1 MARTRYAPDRGL
13 TVRMTVTMFLLGL
26 VFVAFVA
33 AIIGILTAVHASGAA
48 IVLVA
53 LIFGGGSAIASLF
66 YSDKIALSAAGARVV
81 TPQDEPELHAIVDR
95 LCALA
100 DMDKPRVA
108 IAPTRMPNAFATGR
122 NSKNSVLCVTEGLMY
137 HSNLTPEEKEGVLAH
152 ELSHVA
158 HKDVQV
164 MTVASLLAI
173 VAGLLVRFAF
183 YSELFGGGRRSS
195 NNNQGGIPVVL
206 IIMAVSVV
214 VYAVSFL
221 LIRVLSRYR
230 ELAADRSG
238 ALLTGQPSALA
249 SALTK
254 VSQGMS
260 RIPNEDLRAAEPL
273 NAFYFAPAMK
283 LTRGGGGGGGGGG
296 GKSLSQLFSTHPSL
310 EKRLEQLAKIQRELG
325 QPTAGRIERGPG
337 RLMGFLDTL
346 LGRTKP
352 VQPKLDDLFAL
363 PSAAITLQASSGFIP
378 TGSGSVCFR
387 SVEGKT
393 FSDIE
398 SDVRDLLN
406 MDAGKPG
413 GGLPVEVTRDSYG
426 YTWLV
431 SSHLSDELDGLVT
444 DLHAVNSAL
453 VDNGFGPQLLCTL
466 VAFRDERE
474 RRLALVYLY
483 KRGTFYPFAPLSGQQ
498 RDNALEIQIK
508 NALADDLKIEQDLTR
523 WFPVW
528 GAPGM

>member
-13 TVRMTVTMFLLGL
+13 TARMTVTMFLLGL

-48 IVLVA
+48 IVLIA

-81 TPQDEPELHAIVDR
+81 TPREAPELHAIVDR

-122 NSKNSVLCVTEGLMY
+122 NSKNSVLCVTEGLL
-137 HSNLTPEEKEGVLAH
+137 HSDLDTEELEGVLAH

-183 YSELFGGGRRSS
+183 YSELFGGGRRS

-238 ALLTGQPSALA
+238 ALLTGQPSKLA

-283 LTRGGGGGGGGGG
+283 LTRGGGGGDRSGGG

-325 QPTAGRIERGPG
+325 QPTAGGLSAGPG
-337 RLMGFLDTL
+337 D
-346 LGRTKP
+346 
-352 VQPKLDDLFAL
+352 
-363 PSAAITLQASSGFIP
+363 
-378 TGSGSVCFR
+378 
-387 SVEGKT
+387 
-393 FSDIE
+393 
-398 SDVRDLLN
+398 
-406 MDAGKPG
+406 
-413 GGLPVEVTRDSYG
+413 
-426 YTWLV
+426 
-431 SSHLSDELDGLVT
+431 
-444 DLHAVNSAL
+444 
-453 VDNGFGPQLLCTL
+453 
-466 VAFRDERE
+466 
-474 RRLALVYLY
+474 
-483 KRGTFYPFAPLSGQQ
+483 
-498 RDNALEIQIK
+498 
-508 NALADDLKIEQDLTR
+508 
-523 WFPVW
+523 
-528 GAPGM
+528 

>member
-1 MARTRYAPDRGL
+1 
-13 TVRMTVTMFLLGL
+13 MTVTMFLLGL

-33 AIIGILTAVHASGAA
+33 ALIGIMTAVHASGAA

-66 YSDKIALSAAGARVV
+66 YSDKIALAAAGAQVV
-81 TPQDEPELHAIVDR
+81 TPQQAPELHAIVDR

-108 IAPTRMPNAFATGR
+108 IAPTVMPNAFATGR
-122 NSKNSVLCVTEGLMY
+122 NSKNSVLCVTEGLLY
-137 HSNLTPEEKEGVLAH
+137 RSKLDTEELEGVLAH

-183 YSELFGGGRRSS
+183 YSEIFGGGRRS
-195 NNNQGGIPVVL
+195 NDNQGGIPVVL

-238 ALLTGQPSALA
+238 ALLTGQPSKLA

-254 VSQGMS
+254 VSQGMAY
-260 RIPNEDLRAAEPL
+260 IPNEDLRAAEPL

-283 LTRGGGGGGGGGG
+283 LTRGGDGGGRGG

-310 EKRLEQLAKIQRELG
+310 EKRLEQLAKIQRQLG
-325 QPTAGRIERGPG
+325 QPTAGGLSAGPG
-337 RLMGFLDTL
+337 D
-346 LGRTKP
+346 
-352 VQPKLDDLFAL
+352 
-363 PSAAITLQASSGFIP
+363 
-378 TGSGSVCFR
+378 
-387 SVEGKT
+387 
-393 FSDIE
+393 
-398 SDVRDLLN
+398 
-406 MDAGKPG
+406 
-413 GGLPVEVTRDSYG
+413 
-426 YTWLV
+426 
-431 SSHLSDELDGLVT
+431 
-444 DLHAVNSAL
+444 
-453 VDNGFGPQLLCTL
+453 
-466 VAFRDERE
+466 
-474 RRLALVYLY
+474 
-483 KRGTFYPFAPLSGQQ
+483 
-498 RDNALEIQIK
+498 
-508 NALADDLKIEQDLTR
+508 
-523 WFPVW
+523 
-528 GAPGM
+528 